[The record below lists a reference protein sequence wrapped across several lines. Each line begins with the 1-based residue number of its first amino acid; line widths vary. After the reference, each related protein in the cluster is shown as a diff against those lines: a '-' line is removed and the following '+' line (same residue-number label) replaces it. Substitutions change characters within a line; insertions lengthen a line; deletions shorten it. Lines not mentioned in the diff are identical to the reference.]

1 MEIITCTYLQLP
13 ESSGKP
19 EDARGHVVEEQLSEI
34 MNICVSAAQVATTH
48 GEVTLRTRRP

>member
-34 MNICVSAAQVATTH
+34 MNICVSAAQVATTQ